1 MCRAQV
7 SSTLADKVLTS
18 PKQQTK
24 VLMVKPVRLMRSRNW
39 VTAARMLL
47 MPKCRRTTQQHVL
60 SMASKVL

>member
-24 VLMVKPVRLMRSRNW
+24 VLMVKPVRLMRSLYW

-47 MPKCRRTTQQHVL
+47 MPKCRRTTQQHG
-60 SMASKVL
+60 